1 MAVPSSLEPA
11 ATLEKKDLRQKLIV
25 DDQVPPAPTSAAASH
40 EAAVA
45 ATELASTS
53 KDGLVDLSLSRCFL
67 MDKEKEG
74 TWRYLGN
81 MAFLQIKKSPEQG
94 ESEVTDTDS
103 KLKRKEI
110 SGAKS
115 SCVSSTRTAEDADKD
130 GQPVPCMNDAKSLT
144 QLLVKVCR
152 NTVSVQEDLNVIT
165 VKQFVKAA
173 CQKIGVHAYDFYA
186 VYGGKPL
193 KDDKLMSCYPIYRGS
208 TVCLRQRLRAGSPQV
223 ILFKSYTFDEMIE
236 NRAGLF
242 HVVHL
247 SQHSTNSMTQVGTV
261 TYLSDYSQYI
271 IHEVLIYICGKH
283 RKGWSFSGNFES
295 TDILFC
301 SGRVKIAKRVHRV
314 NFNKDTCGMDYMKLY
329 EIFVEAFAVGMKD
342 NQQVFPMF
350 LPHLLEYLFAC
361 PAGENSNHEL
371 AITFLTNHP
380 ALASYMDRI
389 KQCILLDSMVDS
401 LDPVD
406 LLSLKQLLNW
416 VWKWSQGPVKVP
428 GMNSVYIHNAKFH
441 PVTHQML
448 VNARY
453 IPNPLGC
460 LHFSGNYFSH
470 AHNHQLNLEEAEAA
484 FAENTKSFLPFI
496 LQFIVVEGIIKQ
508 KFNAPAHFHILTLL
522 GNKLADKNTG
532 KKLPG
537 QDTGS

>member
-1 MAVPSSLEPA
+1 
-11 ATLEKKDLRQKLIV
+11 
-25 DDQVPPAPTSAAASH
+25 
-40 EAAVA
+40 
-45 ATELASTS
+45 
-53 KDGLVDLSLSRCFL
+53 
-67 MDKEKEG
+67 
-74 TWRYLGN
+74 
-81 MAFLQIKKSPEQG
+81 
-94 ESEVTDTDS
+94 
-103 KLKRKEI
+103 
-110 SGAKS
+110 
-115 SCVSSTRTAEDADKD
+115 
-130 GQPVPCMNDAKSLT
+130 
-144 QLLVKVCR
+144 
-152 NTVSVQEDLNVIT
+152 
-165 VKQFVKAA
+165 
-173 CQKIGVHAYDFYA
+173 
-186 VYGGKPL
+186 
-193 KDDKLMSCYPIYRGS
+193 
-208 TVCLRQRLRAGSPQV
+208 
-223 ILFKSYTFDEMIE
+223 MIE

-283 RKGWSFSGNFES
+283 RKGWSFGGNFES

-342 NQQVFPMF
+342 NQQVFPML

-416 VWKWSQGPVKVP
+416 VWKWSRGPVKVP

-470 AHNHQLNLEEAEAA
+470 AHNHQVSN
-484 FAENTKSFLPFI
+484 
-496 LQFIVVEGIIKQ
+496 
-508 KFNAPAHFHILTLL
+508 
-522 GNKLADKNTG
+522 
-532 KKLPG
+532 
-537 QDTGS
+537 